1 MMVYGVQITTVC
13 FIHTQL
19 YVYKSNTDTDLYS
32 AIHELYSAIQ
42 ELYMSYTVLYKSYTV
57 LFKSYKGTIWS
68 YTVYRAIR
76 AEQKVLFVLSNS
88 PPAKIASCFITTF

>member
-1 MMVYGVQITTVC
+1 MYT
-13 FIHTQL
+13 
-19 YVYKSNTDTDLYS
+19 K
-32 AIHELYSAIQ
+32 AIQ
-42 ELYMSYTVLYKSYTV
+42 TQIYTVPYMSYTVLYKSYTV

>member
-1 MMVYGVQITTVC
+1 MVYGVQITTVC